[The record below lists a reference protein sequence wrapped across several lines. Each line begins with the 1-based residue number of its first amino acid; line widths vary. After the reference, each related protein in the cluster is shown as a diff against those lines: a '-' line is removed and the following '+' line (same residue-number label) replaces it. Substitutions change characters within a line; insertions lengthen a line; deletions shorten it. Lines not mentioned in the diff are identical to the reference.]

1 MFQPT
6 VTRPQAVNEAEGWSL
21 LYRRAMLA
29 WEWTTIAGNLCVLAD
44 VAISRNLASVFFF
57 LPRWDNWVFCA
68 PPISKAGQSACRLR
82 FQYRF
87 PLAFPRIPLGQ
98 NKTV

>member
-44 VAISRNLASVFFF
+44 GAISRNLQAVH
-57 LPRWDNWVFCA
+57 
-68 PPISKAGQSACRLR
+68 
-82 FQYRF
+82 
-87 PLAFPRIPLGQ
+87 
-98 NKTV
+98 